1 MEMSATEVFTNELTN
16 ILNEAK
22 LRGDSYIDIQ
32 SRDLH
37 IRVGGYPGKNHRMP
51 ICCNVMKKMMKS
63 RDYIINQPPKGLG
76 ATLIIRYYIE

>member
-1 MEMSATEVFTNELTN
+1 MEMSVTEVFTNELTN

-51 ICCNVMKKMMKS
+51 SCCTVMKKMMKS

-76 ATLIIRYYIE
+76 ATLLIRYYIE